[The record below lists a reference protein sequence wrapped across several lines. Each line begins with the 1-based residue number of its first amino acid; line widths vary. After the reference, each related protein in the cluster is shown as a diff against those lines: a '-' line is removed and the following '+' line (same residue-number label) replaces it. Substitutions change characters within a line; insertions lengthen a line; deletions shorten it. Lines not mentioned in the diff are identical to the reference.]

1 MRNCTEMHRI
11 PTSILHVLTSGGGRP
26 PRSSSRP
33 CWLHLPSD
41 LTNLL
46 RSYTLKLSTT
56 RQRVH
61 ILVKMLRG
69 LHAPPHFARFLEPRL
84 QSNYV
89 GWKKEQATVNKRRE
103 GGSVAEKEDFCQGFT
118 ALQLKNQSSDRHEI

>member
-11 PTSILHVLTSGGGRP
+11 PTSVIHVLTSGGGW
-26 PRSSSRP
+26 SSSRP
-33 CWLHLPSD
+33 CCLHLPSD
-41 LTNLL
+41 MTNLL

-56 RQRVH
+56 RQCVH

-69 LHAPPHFARFLEPRL
+69 LHAPHHFARFLEPRL

-89 GWKKEQATVNKRRE
+89 GWKKEQATVNKMRE
-103 GGSVAEKEDFCQGFT
+103 GGSVAKKEDFCQGFT
-118 ALQLKNQSSDRHEI
+118 LL